1 MCMPLLGTL
10 SCLASELCCTHTLAL
25 PIVFL
30 WMMHAELVSLLGVEQ
45 SDPRPGFMSW
55 CLIKS
60 PNAADRICQNRCSSE
75 QTCAQGNKPLL
86 MDRVSYC
93 AHNWCCRRGGALRLH
108 PTHPPRLR
116 CRWRGLPGSTA
127 ADISEA
133 PPCTFFLSPY
143 NRISH
148 WREKRTVWLACYTL
162 WGGPCARF
170 RLSPGVFF
178 FWFGFV
184 FVLVVAF
191 SAFKNNKISNA
202 ESTGR
207 AESTHLCIQETT
219 REAFWIIRLISAH
232 RGHLALWLPGE
243 EDCQCP
249 ESRCWIS
256 RRAGEWFLF

>member
-1 MCMPLLGTL
+1 MPLLGTL

-60 PNAADRICQNRCSSE
+60 PNAADRIRQNRCSSE

-133 PPCTFFLSPY
+133 PPCTFFYRLITGYLTGAKNALCGLLVTHCGADLVPDS
-143 NRISH
+143 
-148 WREKRTVWLACYTL
+148 VWA
-162 WGGPCARF
+162 PA
-170 RLSPGVFF
+170 FF
-178 FWFGFV
+178 FFGFGFV

-243 EDCQCP
+243 EDCQSP